1 MGKTVGTLQL
11 LIGCCKTTSESDGR
25 QNDTDDRSKLPEPP
39 PHQLK
44 ENDDRSNLPA
54 PPPHQLKE
62 YGYKE
67 LADATGYFS
76 GDCLLGEGGF
86 GQVYEA
92 TLDGEK
98 VAIKKLKIIKL
109 ENKLEESEFL
119 TCVNHPNIVKMIGLC
134 KEGSNRVLVLEFVPN
149 KTLTYHLHDEK
160 NKTLDWP
167 TRMKIALESANG
179 LLYLHQ
185 DCKIIDRDMKAD
197 NILLDNNF
205 NAKVADFSLSN
216 FFSDTDKVS
225 HITSLFRG
233 TNGYADPEYGNIQ
246 KISDKLDVYSFGVIL
261 LELITGRKPC
271 SDHGDTTIVKWA
283 ESRIG
288 QVLYENDCTSLVDPR
303 LKQYEEEEMIRMIY
317 CAAVSLYKPSF
328 FRPNMEQIIKVL
340 ERNMLPEEIMDWN
353 DINGLL
359 DGIPPNTQIN
369 MSKIYGFE
377 ELATAT
383 EFFSNAH
390 LLGEGALGQVFKAT
404 LDGNDVVIKRLK
416 RIRPENTLK
425 EMKFLGVVRHP
436 NLVKVIGYCSEG
448 ANRVLVSEF
457 VPNRTLTYHLHG
469 KHILDWSKR
478 INIAIH
484 SAKGLE
490 YLHKHCKPKVLH
502 GYLKTNNIFLDDNFG
517 PKAEDLIKQ
526 ALDNG
531 EYTNLVDSRLQEE
544 YDEEEMLRMISCVAA
559 SVYKPPRFRPNI
571 SKIVQVLEGMIPWSV
586 IWGENDNAFLNSR
599 STL

>member
-25 QNDTDDRSKLPEPP
+25 QNDTDDISE
-39 PHQLK
+39 
-44 ENDDRSNLPA
+44 LPA
-54 PPPHQLKE
+54 PPPHELKQ

-67 LADATGYFS
+67 LAAATGYFS

-271 SDHGDTTIVKWA
+271 SDHGDTTIVKWV
-283 ESRIG
+283 R
-288 QVLYENDCTSLVDPR
+288 Y
-303 LKQYEEEEMIRMIY
+303 YRMH
-317 CAAVSLYKPSF
+317 
-328 FRPNMEQIIKVL
+328 R
-340 ERNMLPEEIMDWN
+340 
-353 DINGLL
+353 
-359 DGIPPNTQIN
+359 
-369 MSKIYGFE
+369 
-377 ELATAT
+377 
-383 EFFSNAH
+383 
-390 LLGEGALGQVFKAT
+390 
-404 LDGNDVVIKRLK
+404 
-416 RIRPENTLK
+416 
-425 EMKFLGVVRHP
+425 
-436 NLVKVIGYCSEG
+436 
-448 ANRVLVSEF
+448 
-457 VPNRTLTYHLHG
+457 
-469 KHILDWSKR
+469 
-478 INIAIH
+478 
-484 SAKGLE
+484 
-490 YLHKHCKPKVLH
+490 
-502 GYLKTNNIFLDDNFG
+502 
-517 PKAEDLIKQ
+517 
-526 ALDNG
+526 
-531 EYTNLVDSRLQEE
+531 
-544 YDEEEMLRMISCVAA
+544 
-559 SVYKPPRFRPNI
+559 
-571 SKIVQVLEGMIPWSV
+571 
-586 IWGENDNAFLNSR
+586 
-599 STL
+599 